1 MGGPQANSEGKSK
14 RGSSL
19 YPLPMRTGIP
29 IFNLQKSAYTNLE
42 RKYSR

>member
-19 YPLPMRTGIP
+19 YPLHTTTGIP
-29 IFNLQKSAYTNLE
+29 IFTLQKSAYTTLE

>member
-19 YPLPMRTGIP
+19 YPLHTRTGIP

-42 RKYSR
+42 RQYSH